1 MNLIFILATVALYVC
16 KYLSLISLF
25 WIKALSI
32 ILVTLTVIRCFYSI
46 KKFKLISLI
55 IAALLAMAQ
64 ITLLTQ
70 IL

>member
-1 MNLIFILATVALYVC
+1 MNLIFIFATVALYVR

-25 WIKALSI
+25 WIKTLSI
-32 ILVTLTVIRCFYSI
+32 ILATLTVIRCFYSI